1 MNILIKEEGRLK
13 GSFNGFNNLDTI
25 FEFESGN
32 KWQQA
37 EIKNY
42 PYYEYAPFAQII
54 SKNGVDYI
62 KVTNINLMVKV
73 EKL

>member
-1 MNILIKEEGRLK
+1 MDDLIKEEGRLK
-13 GSFNGFNNLDTI
+13 GSFNGFYNLDTI

-42 PYYEYAPFAQII
+42 PSYEYAPFAQII
-54 SKNGVDYI
+54 SKDGRYYI
-62 KVTNINLMVKV
+62 KVININEMVEVK
-73 EKL
+73 KL

>member
-1 MNILIKEEGRLK
+1 MDVSIKEEGRLK
-13 GSFNGFNNLDTI
+13 GSFNGFYNLDTI
-25 FEFESGN
+25 FEFENGS

-42 PYYEYAPFAQII
+42 PYYEYAPFAQVITN
-54 SKNGVDYI
+54 NGQDYI
-62 KVTNINLMVKV
+62 KVTNINVMVKV